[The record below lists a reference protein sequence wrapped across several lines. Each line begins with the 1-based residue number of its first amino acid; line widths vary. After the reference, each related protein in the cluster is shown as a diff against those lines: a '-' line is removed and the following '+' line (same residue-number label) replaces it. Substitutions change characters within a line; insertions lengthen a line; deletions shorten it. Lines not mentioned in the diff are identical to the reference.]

1 LAPGA
6 VDRVLPIE
14 GWTLPGVSTLG
25 GAQILLKDQGTLV
38 GRRIVFC
45 GSSPL
50 LYLAALQSRRMGAK
64 VVGVLDTT
72 AFATKIR
79 SIPQLLA
86 SPTTLRRGLGHLLA
100 LRRHGVPVRH
110 GVRLSRCEGTTG
122 VEAIVYCD
130 RAGEHRLACDAVA
143 MGFGL
148 RPEIQLAELAGCRL
162 EYDSWFRQWLPACDA
177 NGRVAEGVYL
187 AGDGATVG
195 GADAAEISG
204 RLAAYALLEDRGLA
218 RASIQRRRLRS
229 RLARLRR
236 FQRGMARA
244 FAWPHEW
251 LGELSDETLVCRCE
265 EISAGRIHEVVSE
278 LGAAD
283 PRAVKRFARPGMGL
297 CQGRVCGYATACLV
311 ASAAGRAVT
320 AADLAGTASRPIAQP
335 VPLAVIAGL
344 RGGDPES
351 GSPVPGDAAGT
362 ASPRTDGP

>member
-38 GRRIVFC
+38 ARRIVFC

-50 LYLAALQSRRMGAK
+50 LYLAALQSRRMGAE

-72 AFATKIR
+72 AFAAKIR

-86 SPTTLRRGLGHLLA
+86 SPTTLQRGLGHLLA
-100 LRRHGVPVRH
+100 LRRLGVPVRH

-162 EYDSWFRQWLPACDA
+162 EYDSGFRQWFPACDA
-177 NGRVAEGVYL
+177 NGRAAEGVYL

-236 FQRGMARA
+236 FQRGMATA

-265 EISAGRIHEVVSE
+265 EISAGALRQALRASLGPTEVSR
-278 LGAAD
+278 LKAFT
-283 PRAVKRFARPGMGL
+283 RCGMGR
-297 CQGRVCGYATACLV
+297 CQGRFCGP
-311 ASAAGRAVT
+311 AAGELAAITLARPHREMGWLRAQGPVK
-320 AADLAGTASRPIAQP
+320 PIP
-335 VPLAVIAGL
+335 VSTVFE
-344 RGGDPES
+344 D
-351 GSPVPGDAAGT
+351 
-362 ASPRTDGP
+362 